1 MFKLR
6 RKGKLVCSFCRR
18 PEAELDRL
26 IGGPGV
32 HICDACVGQCNAI
45 LEGRP
50 TPGFPGWEA
59 LDNGDLLKALG
70 PSAAAVETA
79 RGVLDAQV
87 EILRGRGVSWAQIGE
102 ALGISRQAAWERF
115 S

>member
-6 RKGKLVCSFCRR
+6 RKGKLACSFCRR
-18 PEAELDRL
+18 PEPELDRL
-26 IGGPGV
+26 IGGPGIY
-32 HICDACVGQCNAI
+32 ICDACVGQCNDI

-50 TPGFPGWEA
+50 TPGFPGWEG
-59 LDNGDLLKALG
+59 LDDAALLKALG

-79 RGVLDAQV
+79 RSVLDAQV
-87 EILRGRGVSWAQIGE
+87 GTLRGRGVSWAQIGE
-102 ALGISRQAAWERF
+102 ALGITRQAAWERF